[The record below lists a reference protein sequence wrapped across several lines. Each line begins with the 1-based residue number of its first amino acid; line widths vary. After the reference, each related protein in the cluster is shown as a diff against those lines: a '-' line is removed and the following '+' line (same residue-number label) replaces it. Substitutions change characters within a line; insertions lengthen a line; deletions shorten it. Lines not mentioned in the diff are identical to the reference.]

1 MGVIIRGEHIDKVPQ
16 TYKVV
21 SEYQG
26 MRFTKTPF
34 ILDGVNWFYWDS
46 SATSYVV
53 KIRVTKEGKYKTVVS
68 YDNVNGNTMHD
79 VSTIDFSLF
88 ELRNLVVCFSILTQD
103 GTRVYMQ
110 GDINNYTNVFSITR
124 EEDATYGY
132 IVFTINLSQNITT
145 YNGVGYPIE
154 RFCGFT
160 NADVFYNGE
169 LFLDG
174 YPYLFFEASGN
185 RPTGDNSI
193 QIECYDFAT
202 SFVEYSEEVLQTL
215 GTGEEITEFTAE
227 TTEKFLS
234 NDSSTPT
241 YYGVFHPYY
250 FMVRPKSSGDGYTGY
265 ATRGQIDIE
274 NKKTSG
280 VIKYE

>member
-1 MGVIIRGEHIDKVPQ
+1 MGVIIRGEKIDKVPQ
-16 TYKVV
+16 AYKIV

-34 ILDGVNWFYWDS
+34 VLDGVNWFNWGS

-53 KIRVTKEGKYKTVVS
+53 KLRVKKEGKYKTVVS
-68 YDNVNGNTMHD
+68 YDNINANTMHD
-79 VSTIDFSLF
+79 VSVIDFSLF

-124 EEDATYGY
+124 EEDTTYGY

-169 LFLDG
+169 LFLNG
-174 YPYLFFEASGN
+174 YPGLLFEASGD
-185 RPTGDNSI
+185 RPLGDTSI
-193 QIECYDFAT
+193 QIECYGFDT
-202 SFVEYSEEVLQTL
+202 SFVEYEEEVLQTL
-215 GTGEEITEFTAE
+215 VTGEEITEFTAE
-227 TTEKFLS
+227 TTEKFLKD
-234 NDSSTPT
+234 NSTVAT
-241 YYGVFHPYY
+241 YYGVFPPYH
-250 FMVRPKSSGDGYTGY
+250 FMIAPKSGSTYTGY
-265 ATRGQIDIE
+265 TLRGQIDIE